1 MVRIET
7 VLLADQVRT
16 EDNQML
22 IRGLGVPIKAVPR
35 YPAQLRFPLV
45 FVVTVSWADAGQP
58 FAIQMR
64 ICTADGQPLGE
75 PHALGAG
82 TVVLNPHTPKGAE
95 MTTVMAAD
103 VVVHIPA
110 PGTYR
115 LVVQT
120 AGGESSA
127 IRDFHCIVLP
137 AIPTT

>member
-22 IRGLGVPIKAVPR
+22 IRDLGVPIKAVPR

-58 FAIQMR
+58 FTIQMR
-64 ICTADGQPLGE
+64 ICTADGHPLGE
-75 PHALGAG
+75 PHALSAG

-95 MTTVMAAD
+95 MTTVMAAH

-115 LVVQT
+115 LVV
-120 AGGESSA
+120 
-127 IRDFHCIVLP
+127 
-137 AIPTT
+137 